1 MTVDAGMRDERQA
14 RTPEPEVI
22 APRPA
27 PKWVTLVAA
36 SVWLATLLMGLAVL
50 WVGFQTNYLFD
61 VAAFASDAAAPGAD
75 DIQILRLTMA
85 AFCAITLGYATVGAL
100 LAGRPGAGRIG
111 AVLLAG
117 GVLFVLIPFGYMVG
131 GSLILAEPN
140 STVNQ
145 LIGLI
150 GPVALGP
157 GLAAILPLLAIV
169 FPDGRLPS
177 PRWRW
182 PVAVPVT
189 LVGFGSLVQLITP
202 TVVSGP
208 LGDRNPI
215 GIQALPPFVVS
226 LAYVGVA
233 GGIVSMTALGIA
245 AVIVRYRRGT
255 PVERQQARW
264 FVVAVGLA
272 ALPLMLS
279 FFPSFGGPVTLLIT
293 SFGLTLVP
301 IAVGIAV
308 TRYRLY
314 EIDRLINRTL
324 VYVPLTAIVA
334 GLYAGVVALLQ
345 RVFQSVT
352 GDRSDAAIVISTLIL
367 ASVFTPLRKWLE
379 GIVDRRFKATTPN
392 LPVLGPDL
400 AAAGADWEARVAA
413 IAQRV
418 VRAELEARP
427 RLDTGKRRS

>member
-1 MTVDAGMRDERQA
+1 MTQA
-14 RTPEPEVI
+14 RATTP
-22 APRPA
+22 R
-27 PKWVTLVAA
+27 WVTLLAGA
-36 SVWLATLLMGLAVL
+36 IWLATLAMALAIL
-50 WVGFQTNYLFD
+50 WVGFQTDFLLD
-61 VAAFASDAAAPGAD
+61 MAASATDTASPGVD

-117 GVLFVLIPFGYMVG
+117 GALFVLVPFGYLVG
-131 GSLILAEPN
+131 GSLTVAEPN
-140 STVNQ
+140 SQLNQ
-145 LIGLI
+145 LLLLI
-150 GPVALGP
+150 GPVAVGP
-157 GLAAILPLLAIV
+157 GVIAILPLLAIV

-177 PRWRW
+177 SRWRW

-189 LVGFGSLVQLITP
+189 LVGLGSLVQLITP

-215 GIQALPPFVVS
+215 GIQALPPFVAS
-226 LAYVGVA
+226 LGYIAVA
-233 GGIVSMTALGIA
+233 VGIVSMTALGVA

-279 FFPSFGGPVTLLIT
+279 FLPGFGGPVTLLVA
-293 SFGLTLVP
+293 SFGLLLVP

-334 GLYAGVVALLQ
+334 GLYAAVVALLQ

-352 GDRSDAAIVISTLIL
+352 GDTSDAAIVISTLIL

-379 GIVDRRFKATTPN
+379 GIVEHRFKPAVPSVA
-392 LPVLGPDL
+392 PIV
-400 AAAGADWEARVAA
+400 AAGPPVASPEWEGQVEA
-413 IAQRV
+413 IALRI
-418 VRAELEARP
+418 VRLELDARP
-427 RLDTGKRRS
+427 VSKPSGRHPG

>member
-1 MTVDAGMRDERQA
+1 MTQA
-14 RTPEPEVI
+14 PSTTP
-22 APRPA
+22 R
-27 PKWVTLVAA
+27 WVTFLTAA
-36 SVWLATLLMGLAVL
+36 IWLATLSMGLAIL
-50 WVGFQTNYLFD
+50 WVGFQTDFLLDMAASAPDTASAGVDD
-61 VAAFASDAAAPGAD
+61 V
-75 DIQILRLTMA
+75 QILRLTMVA
-85 AFCAITLGYATVGAL
+85 LCALTLGYATVGAL

-117 GVLFVLIPFGYMVG
+117 GALFVLVPFGYLVG
-131 GSLILAEPN
+131 GGLTRADPDPSL
-140 STVNQ
+140 NQ
-145 LIGLI
+145 LLLLL
-150 GPVALGP
+150 GPVAVGP
-157 GLAAILPLLAIV
+157 GLVAVLPLLAIV

-177 PRWRW
+177 SRWRW

-189 LVGFGSLVQLITP
+189 LIGFGTLIQLVTP
-202 TVVSGP
+202 TVLSGP
-208 LGDRNPI
+208 LRDRNPI
-215 GIQALPPFVVS
+215 GIQALPPFVAA
-226 LAYVGVA
+226 LAYVAVA
-233 GGIVSMTALGIA
+233 VGIVSMTALAIA

-279 FFPSFGGPVTLLIT
+279 FLPGLGGPVTLLIT
-293 SFGLTLVP
+293 SFALMLVP

-324 VYVPLTAIVA
+324 VYVPLTALVA
-334 GLYAGVVALLQ
+334 GLYAGIVALLQ

-379 GIVDRRFKATTPN
+379 GIVDRRFKP
-392 LPVLGPDL
+392 
-400 AAAGADWEARVAA
+400 AGAPPTAANGAAQVDSPEWEARVAA
-413 IAQRV
+413 IALRV
-418 VRAELEARP
+418 IRGELAKAPVSSDQAPPAR
-427 RLDTGKRRS
+427 

>member
-1 MTVDAGMRDERQA
+1 MRDPGPQGQQVRA
-14 RTPEPEVI
+14 TTP
-22 APRPA
+22 R
-27 PKWVTLVAA
+27 WVTFLAGF
-36 SVWLATLLMGLAVL
+36 VWLATLLMGLAIM
-50 WVGFQTNYLFD
+50 WIGFQTDFLLFMAASATDTASPGVDD
-61 VAAFASDAAAPGAD
+61 V
-75 DIQILRLTMA
+75 QILRLTMA

-117 GVLFVLIPFGYMVG
+117 GFLFGLIPFGYMVG
-131 GSLILAEPN
+131 GSLILADPN
-140 STVNQ
+140 SSANQ

-157 GLAAILPLLAIV
+157 GLVAILPLLAIV

-177 PRWRW
+177 ARWRW
-182 PVAVPVT
+182 PVAVPLTVI
-189 LVGFGSLVQLITP
+189 GFGSLVQLVLP

-215 GIQALPPFVVS
+215 GIQALPPLVAA
-226 LAYVGVA
+226 LAYIAVVV
-233 GGIVSMTALGIA
+233 GIVSMTVLGIA
-245 AVIVRYRRGT
+245 AVSVRYRRGT

-264 FVVAVGLA
+264 FAVAVFLA

-279 FFPSFGGPVTLLIT
+279 FLPGLGGPVTLLVASI
-293 SFGLTLVP
+293 GLLLVP

-352 GDRSDAAIVISTLIL
+352 GDRSDAAIVISTLVL
-367 ASVFTPLRKWLE
+367 AAVFTPLRKWLE
-379 GIVDRRFKATTPN
+379 GLVDRRFKAAAPTATAAD
-392 LPVLGPDL
+392 PDP
-400 AAAGADWEARVAA
+400 AADVDWDARMAA

-418 VRAELEARP
+418 VRAELESQARAG
-427 RLDTGKRRS
+427 TGP